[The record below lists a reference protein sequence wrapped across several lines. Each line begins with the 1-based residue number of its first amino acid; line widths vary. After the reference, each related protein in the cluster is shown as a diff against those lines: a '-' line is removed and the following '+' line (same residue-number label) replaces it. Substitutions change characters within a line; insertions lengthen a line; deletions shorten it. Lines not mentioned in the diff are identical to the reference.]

1 MKSEIKVVPMS
12 TIEQVALLAKVSV
25 ATVSRVINNSAKV
38 NEETRVR
45 VESAIKK
52 LNYQPNAMG
61 VMLRRET
68 TGLVLILLHS
78 VDNPF
83 FSSAVQGI
91 ERIAHENNYN
101 VLICNTYGDRNRESH
116 YLKMLKN
123 HLVDGVLLLSNTLTV
138 DEINELNNQYPI
150 VQVIEYSAASD
161 AAYFSVD
168 FYEASRSILKELI
181 LPKYSKIAF
190 VHAGSID
197 IISVNEKYR
206 AYRDTLVE
214 NDLPI
219 LTQKPQDIVFD
230 FVSGKQVAAEV
241 LAEHPDVEAFFVT
254 SDLIA
259 CGVIDEL
266 NARGYKVPQDKGVVG
281 FDNTIFALL
290 SHPSISSVE
299 LNSFQMGSDAMT
311 FLLKKIRHTKEELSQ
326 KNFLPYE
333 IIKRNSI

>member
-1 MKSEIKVVPMS
+1 MS

-25 ATVSRVINNSAKV
+25 ATVSRVINNTAKV
-38 NEETRVR
+38 NEDTRLR
-45 VESAIKK
+45 VENAIKK

-83 FSSAVQGI
+83 FSSTVQGI
-91 ERIAHENNYN
+91 ERIAHDNNYN
-101 VLICNTYGDRNRESH
+101 VLICNTYGDRERESH

-138 DEINELNNQYPI
+138 EEIDELNAQYPI
-150 VQVIEYSAASD
+150 VQVIEYSEESK

-181 LPKYSKIAF
+181 LPGHKNIAF
-190 VHAGSID
+190 VHAGSVD
-197 IISVNEKYR
+197 IISANEKYR
-206 AYRDTLVE
+206 AYRDTMIE
-214 NDLPI
+214 NDRAV
-219 LTQKPQDIVFD
+219 LTPRPQDVVFG
-230 FVSGKQVAAEV
+230 FASGKQVTAEI
-241 LAEHPDVEAFFVT
+241 LSNHPDVEAFFVT

-266 NARGYKVPQDKGVVG
+266 NAHGYQVPQDKAVVG
-281 FDNTIFALL
+281 FDNTIFAYL
-290 SHPSISSVE
+290 SHPSITSIE
-299 LNSFQMGSDAMT
+299 LNSFQMGSDAMS
-311 FLLKKIRHTKEELSQ
+311 FLLKKIRHCKEELKK